1 VVRNLA
7 GSKEADAWCAS
18 ELTAAKIEIVMLP
31 EPQRDE
37 VSTCVTGKIGDVTLT
52 RAWYYWRAHGRVP
65 AEVARR
71 LYDHLIGR
79 KDVRVNGHCGCPA
92 PGEPGGRFEWFNADG
107 RKVAIDPDGSEEAS
121 YAHYVAKGVLAASDA
136 PLFAKSTDGLT
147 GYITSYHIDS
157 AEGLELFARE
167 VKAGSKGD

>member
-1 VVRNLA
+1 MRNLA
-7 GSKEADAWCAS
+7 GNPEADVWCEK
-18 ELTAAKIEIVMLP
+18 ELRDAGIDVVMLSA
-31 EPQRDE
+31 PQDDE
-37 VSTCVTGKIGDVTLT
+37 VKTRVTGKIGDVTLT
-52 RAWYYWRAHGRVP
+52 RGWYYWRARGKVP
-65 AEVARR
+65 ADVARR
-71 LYDHLIGR
+71 LYSHLIGR

-107 RKVAIDPDGSEEAS
+107 RKVAIDPDGSQEAS